1 MYISELTI
9 NNFRSF
15 NKKTT
20 LNFNDG
26 INVIIGQNNAG
37 KTTVIKALDILFNN
51 SSSKRLKI
59 NDFNRSASIE
69 ELKVCPPKIYISA
82 KLQESENES
91 EYSDELVTV
100 ATWLTTLNTPY
111 EATITYEYFL
121 PEKEAAEYTNLMKK
135 ISTEDINQYWKAIE
149 HNFLKKYV
157 HRVYVGNPEFKNSV
171 QNDEINRFDFQ
182 FLTAIRD
189 VERDLFKGNNSLLR
203 EVIDFFM
210 DYDIKSNSDLE
221 KKEKIEQIQKKKRE
235 FSVESKKIIESLQ
248 QRMRNGEEQILK
260 YVNNTGAGIDES
272 KPSFDG
278 EILDT
283 ELYSALRLI
292 VEKESGIKLP
302 AISNGL
308 GYNNLI
314 YISLLLS
321 KMQKDASGEYLGSN
335 AKVFSILAIEEPEA
349 HLHPS
354 MQYKFLQFLKEN
366 KDSDVNQIFITSHS
380 PNITAAVDLED
391 ILVIQ
396 KINEEIKIAYPSK
409 VFNDS
414 SEEDVISRNY
424 VKRFLDVTKADLFF
438 AQNVI
443 LVEGIAE
450 QLVIPEF
457 ANSMNLNL
465 ADSHTTVLNI
475 GGRYF
480 NHFLKLFDTNRCE
493 FALTKKVACI
503 TDLDPLRKSKNCV
516 DEDNNWKTCLPI
528 FLDLQ
533 PKEYEYKQTSN
544 ALVGTYNQ
552 HDSKIKVFTQTYG
565 KSSTF
570 EYDVVLKNPAC
581 TELITSSVSNAQEL
595 KDLMNLVVE
604 DKPIKEIVERIRKN
618 AFKDELSNLLAL
630 GLLKDNLSVKKG
642 IIASRYL
649 LSISKG
655 EAAQEIAY
663 IISTAEQGS
672 IEPPDYISEAI
683 KWICR

>member
-51 SSSKRLKI
+51 SSSKRLNI
-59 NDFNRSASIE
+59 NDFNRNASIE

-221 KKEKIEQIQKKKRE
+221 KKEKIEQIQKKKRD
-235 FSVESKKIIESLQ
+235 FSVGSKKIIESLQ

-533 PKEYEYKQTSN
+533 PEEYEYKQTSN

-595 KDLMNLVVE
+595 KDLMNLVIK

-630 GLLKDNLSVKKG
+630 GLLRDNLSVKKG

-683 KWICR
+683 KWICQ

>member
-51 SSSKRLKI
+51 SSSKRLNI
-59 NDFNRSASIE
+59 NDFNRNASIE

-121 PEKEAAEYTNLMKK
+121 PEREAAEYTNLMKK

-221 KKEKIEQIQKKKRE
+221 KKEKIEQIQKKKRD
-235 FSVESKKIIESLQ
+235 FSVGSKKIIESLQ

-533 PKEYEYKQTSN
+533 PEEYEYKQTSN
-544 ALVGTYNQ
+544 TLVGTYNQ

-595 KDLMNLVVE
+595 KDLMNLVIK

-683 KWICR
+683 KWICQ